1 MELKISGKKISGKK
15 VFYIFYLTFI
25 ISGLIWWGYNQYKDY
40 KAKRIS
46 YHALKYN
53 GVIRDSVHFELQHDL
68 PTYNFTNGTSHF
80 SGLGEGY
87 MQVIAKVGDSL
98 SKESGNDT
106 VYVFRK
112 NDSGNY
118 VRINYK

>member
-1 MELKISGKKISGKK
+1 MGHKAWLASYKKLS
-15 VFYIFYLTFI
+15 F
-25 ISGLIWWGYNQYKDY
+25 
-40 KAKRIS
+40 
-46 YHALKYN
+46 N
-53 GVIRDSVHFELQHDL
+53 GVIMDSIHHELEHDE
-68 PTYNFTNGTSHF
+68 PTYLFTNGTSHL
-80 SGLGEGY
+80 SEIGEQY
-87 MQVIAKVGDSL
+87 MQFIAKFGDSL

>member
-1 MELKISGKKISGKK
+1 MSLIISGKKISDTR
-15 VFYIFYLTFI
+15 IFNILLYTFI
-25 ISGLIWWGYNQYKDY
+25 ISNIIYWGYNQYVGHKAWLDSY
-40 KAKRIS
+40 KKLS
-46 YHALKYN
+46 FN
-53 GVIRDSVHFELQHDL
+53 GVINDSVHYELQHDL
-68 PTYNFTNGTSHF
+68 PTYFFTNGTSHL
-80 SGLGEGY
+80 SDINEEY
-87 MQVIAKVGDSL
+87 MQFIAKFGDSL